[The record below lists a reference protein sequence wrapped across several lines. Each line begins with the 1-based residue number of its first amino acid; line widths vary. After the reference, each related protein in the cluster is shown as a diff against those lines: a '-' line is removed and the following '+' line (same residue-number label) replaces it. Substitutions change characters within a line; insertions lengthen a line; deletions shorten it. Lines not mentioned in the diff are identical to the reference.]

1 MNLPADCKLYYISDI
16 QMRRLKL
23 LKVTVVAEIA
33 NQEYMSDEE
42 EARLRQEI
50 TEEETRFDHEQD
62 IKTEEREQEEYD
74 ADIPNTIP
82 DN

>member
-1 MNLPADCKLYYISDI
+1 MKLTPDYKLYYISDI